1 MTANLGTWD
10 RILRL
15 VIGLAL
21 LFSPLLN
28 IPAIWAESSWAY
40 VSMAVGLILTATALF
55 NFCPMY
61 RIFGISTCKL

>member
-1 MTANLGTWD
+1 MTANLGTFD

-15 VIGLAL
+15 IVGLAL

-28 IPAIWAESSWAY
+28 VPAIWSSGNWAS
-40 VSMAVGLILTATALF
+40 VSMAIGLILTATALF
-55 NFCPMY
+55 NFCPIY

>member
-15 VIGLAL
+15 IVGLAL

-28 IPAIWAESSWAY
+28 IPAIWSDGSWAY
-40 VSMAVGLILTATALF
+40 VSMAIGLILTATALF
-55 NFCPMY
+55 NFCPVY